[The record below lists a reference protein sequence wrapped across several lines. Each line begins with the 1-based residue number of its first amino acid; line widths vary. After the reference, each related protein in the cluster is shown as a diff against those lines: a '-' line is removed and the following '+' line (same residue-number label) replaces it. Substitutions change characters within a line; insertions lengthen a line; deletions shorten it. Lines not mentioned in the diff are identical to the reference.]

1 MDRLKSVGVLA
12 LAVVTCPCHL
22 PILLALLG
30 GTTIGAV
37 LAANLLPVFVL
48 LGVVFV
54 AVLAVGLRGLEA
66 GSGRACAPQERE
78 DQADGGHSSASR
90 PAQA

>member
-1 MDRLKSVGVLA
+1 LDRLKGAGMLGLA
-12 LAVVTCPCHL
+12 AVACPCHL

-37 LAANLLPVFVL
+37 LMANVLPVFVL

-54 AVLAVGLRGLEA
+54 GALALGLRGLES
-66 GSGRACAPQERE
+66 GSGRACAPQEPRR
-78 DQADGGHSSASR
+78 SR
-90 PAQA
+90 

>member
-1 MDRLKSVGVLA
+1 MDRLKGVGMLA
-12 LAVVTCPCHL
+12 LAAVACPCHV

-37 LAANLLPVFVL
+37 LTANVLPVFVV

-54 AVLAVGLRGLEA
+54 GTLALGLRAFEA
-66 GSGRACAPQERE
+66 ESGRACPPQEPTR
-78 DQADGGHSSASR
+78 AR
-90 PAQA
+90 

>member
-1 MDRLKSVGVLA
+1 MDRLKGVSMLSLA
-12 LAVVTCPCHL
+12 AVACPCHL

-37 LAANLLPVFVL
+37 LAANVLPLFVL

-54 AVLAVGLRGLEA
+54 GALALGLRLLES
-66 GSGRACAPQERE
+66 GSGRACAPQEPRR
-78 DQADGGHSSASR
+78 SR
-90 PAQA
+90 

>member
-1 MDRLKSVGVLA
+1 MDRLKGVGMLGLA
-12 LAVVTCPCHL
+12 AVACPCHL

-37 LAANLLPVFVL
+37 LTANVLPVFVV

-54 AVLAVGLRGLEA
+54 GALALGLRAFEA
-66 GSGRACAPQERE
+66 ESGRAYAPQEPRR
-78 DQADGGHSSASR
+78 AR
-90 PAQA
+90 

>member
-12 LAVVTCPCHL
+12 LAVVACPCHL

-30 GTTIGAV
+30 GTTIGAA

-54 AVLAVGLRGLEA
+54 CALMFGLRALDA
-66 GSGRACAPQERE
+66 FRTSLVVMAT
-78 DQADGGHSSASR
+78 SWSTK
-90 PAQA
+90 

>member
-1 MDRLKSVGVLA
+1 MYRLKGAAMLGLA
-12 LAVVTCPCHL
+12 AVACPCHL

-37 LAANLLPVFVL
+37 LTANVLPVFVV

-54 AVLAVGLRGLEA
+54 GALALGLRASEA
-66 GSGRACAPQERE
+66 ESGRACAPQEPRR
-78 DQADGGHSSASR
+78 SR
-90 PAQA
+90 

>member
-1 MDRLKSVGVLA
+1 MDRLKGVAMLGLA
-12 LAVVTCPCHL
+12 AVACPCHL

-37 LAANLLPVFVL
+37 LTANLLPVFVV

-54 AVLAVGLRGLEA
+54 GALARRLRVLES
-66 GSGRACAPQERE
+66 GSGRACAPQEPRR
-78 DQADGGHSSASR
+78 SR
-90 PAQA
+90 

>member
-1 MDRLKSVGVLA
+1 M
-12 LAVVTCPCHL
+12 

-37 LAANLLPVFVL
+37 LTANVLPVFVV

-54 AVLAVGLRGLEA
+54 GTLALGLRASEA
-66 GSGRACAPQERE
+66 ESGGACAPLEPRR
-78 DQADGGHSSASR
+78 SR
-90 PAQA
+90 